1 MCTLLFGIFICAF
14 IAFNVTQAL
23 EFRKFWGDKATLRQF
38 RDGRIAEVVGEVFLH
53 LSCLCFIQTVT

>member
-1 MCTLLFGIFICAF
+1 M
-14 IAFNVTQAL
+14 QAL

-53 LSCLCFIQTVT
+53 LSCLCFR